1 MSSTSS
7 RLAGALLANFV
18 ALAGLAF
25 LDGSRASAQGRPA
38 PPPLPTGQTN
48 NPFPQPIV
56 ASEGVITVTLREFAS
71 LPEVNGIA
79 ARAMTLVEE
88 PGSRRRLFVSD
99 MHGLLYVLSPD
110 GKAVSPYLDVRD
122 AKWQVRVQSQG
133 RERGLQSFTLHP
145 QFAEA
150 GTPGFGRFYT
160 YVDVEAGAAEADFTT
175 PNAASTHET
184 VLLEWTAKT
193 PGATTYDG
201 ERPRELIRLRQPF
214 ANHNGGAIAFN
225 PTARRGAGDYGL
237 LYVGVGDGGSGGD
250 PMNLAQNLGSAF
262 GKILR
267 IDPLG
272 KNGRGGKYGI
282 PATNPFLTTTGA
294 LPEIFAYGVRNSQRF
309 AWDTKN
315 GAMFVSDIGQ
325 NIVEEVSGPIAAG
338 ANLGWNTWEGSYRFV
353 SRQAVRTDSVRGD
366 PKVTYPIVEW
376 DQTDSVLL
384 DNGSSAS
391 VGVVVYRS
399 TAIPQLTNRIVFGD
413 MPSGEVF
420 HVSADAL
427 PDGGQDPIR
436 RVLFVTAPGATPRPA
451 LEVIQEKNRAQ
462 GRPVA
467 QRADLRF
474 DMTSAG
480 RIFVLNKADGTIRV
494 MER

>member
-1 MSSTSS
+1 MAS
-7 RLAGALLANFV
+7 RLTCIVLTGLTAL
-18 ALAGLAF
+18 GS
-25 LDGSRASAQGRPA
+25 LDGSRASAQDRPA
-38 PPPLPTGQTN
+38 PPALPAGQTN
-48 NPFPQPIV
+48 NPFPQPI
-56 ASEGVITVTLREFAS
+56 ATTEGVITVTLREFAS
-71 LPEVNGIA
+71 LPDINGVA

-88 PGSRRRLFVSD
+88 PGTRRRLFVSD
-99 MHGLLYVLSPD
+99 MHGLLYAVSPD
-110 GKAVSPYLDVRD
+110 GRTVSQYLDLRD
-122 AKWQVRVQSQG
+122 PKWGFAVQSQG

-145 QFAEA
+145 QFAQA
-150 GTPGFGRFYT
+150 GAPGFGRFYT
-160 YVDVEAGAAEADFTT
+160 YTDIATDTVAPDFTT
-175 PNAASTHET
+175 PNATSTHET
-184 VLLEWTAKT
+184 VLHEWRART
-193 PGATTYDG
+193 PGAATYDG
-201 ERPRELIRLRQPF
+201 ERPRELFRLRQPF

-225 PTARRGAGDYGL
+225 PTAGRGAPDFGL

-250 PMNLAQNLGSAF
+250 PMGLAQNLGSAF

-282 PATNPFLTTTGA
+282 PAANPFVSTDGA
-294 LPEIFAYGVRNSQRF
+294 LPEIFVYGVRNAQRF

-315 GAMFVSDIGQ
+315 GAMFSSDIGQ
-325 NIVEEVSGPIAAG
+325 NIVEEVSPVTAG

-376 DQTDSVLL
+376 DQIDSVLL

-420 HVSADAL
+420 HVSADTL
-427 PDGGQDPIR
+427 PDGGQDAIR
-436 RVLFVTAPGATPRPA
+436 RVLFVTAPGAAPRPV
-451 LEVIQEKNRAQ
+451 LEIIQEKNRAR
-462 GRPVA
+462 GKTVA

-474 DMTSAG
+474 DMTAAG

>member
-1 MSSTSS
+1 MSS
-7 RLAGALLANFV
+7 RLIWFASLAV
-18 ALAGLAF
+18 LVSV
-25 LDGSRASAQGRPA
+25 DDSRLSAQDRPA
-38 PPPLPTGQTN
+38 APPLPAGQTN

-56 ASEGVITVTLREFAS
+56 ATQGVITVTLREFAA
-71 LPEVNGIA
+71 LPDINGVA

-88 PGSRRRLFVSD
+88 PGTRRRLFVSD

-110 GKAVSPYLDVRD
+110 GRTVSQYLDLRD
-122 AKWQVRVQSQG
+122 PKWGVTVQSQG

-145 QFAEA
+145 QFAQA
-150 GTPGFGRFYT
+150 GAPGFGRFYT
-160 YVDVEAGAAEADFTT
+160 YTDVSTESSNPDFTT
-175 PNAASTHET
+175 PNATSTHET
-184 VLLEWTAKT
+184 VLHEWRART
-193 PGATTYDG
+193 PGAAAYDG
-201 ERPRELIRLRQPF
+201 AAPRELFRLRQPF
-214 ANHNGGAIAFN
+214 ANHNGGATAFN
-225 PTARRGAGDYGL
+225 PTARAGSPDFGL

-250 PMNLAQNLGSAF
+250 PLNLAQNLGSAF

-282 PATNPFLTTTGA
+282 PASNPFVSTDGA

-309 AWDTKN
+309 AWDTRN
-315 GAMFVSDIGQ
+315 GAMFMSDIGQ
-325 NIVEEVSGPIAAG
+325 NIVEEVSPVTGG

-376 DQTDSVLL
+376 DQADSILL
-384 DNGSSAS
+384 ASGQSAS
-391 VGVVVYRS
+391 VGLVIYRS
-399 TAIPQLTNRIVFGD
+399 NAIPQLTNRIVFGD

-420 HVSADAL
+420 HVSADTL
-427 PDGGQDPIR
+427 PNGGQDAIR
-436 RVLFVTAPGATPRPA
+436 RVLFITEPGATPRPA
-451 LEVIQEKNRAQ
+451 LAIIQDKNRAQ
-462 GRPVA
+462 GKTVA
-467 QRADLRF
+467 TRADLRF
-474 DMTSAG
+474 DVTSAG